1 MADATFILHIKVKLS
16 LWSAIKLRI
25 AGAYNRQTT
34 IEQVGACAKITIGGE
49 DERNTNSETV

>member
-25 AGAYNRQTT
+25 AGIHSRQST
-34 IEQVGACAKITIGGE
+34 IEQVGAYTKITIGGE
-49 DERNTNSETV
+49 DE